1 MRLGLA
7 PVRSRRCKQRI
18 SLPGARM
25 GALDTRPTTAG
36 TQKAVP
42 MTMLRKIAALTA
54 TAGLALGLAACGG
67 SRGDSNDPGNDS
79 NNQSKG
85 RIVIGSATFPESELI
100 AQMYGYALTA
110 AGFDVE
116 VRANIGSR
124 EVYAKA
130 LENDEIQV
138 VPEYVG
144 TVTEYFNAQIN
155 GKDAPQTDPI
165 ATSDADETVNELND
179 LISDLDLI
187 ATPASDAAD
196 QNAFAVTKDFAD
208 KNNLSK
214 MSDLTK
220 LNGQLILGGPAECP
234 TRPFCQ
240 LGLEQTYGLKFKS
253 FKATDA
259 GGPVT
264 FGALKDGTINLGLV
278 FSSDGAVAENGLK
291 VLEDDKNLQTADNI
305 IALYRK
311 GISPDA
317 IRILEKV
324 NASFS
329 TEDLQELN
337 KKIAIDKD
345 EPAKLAEEWVQD
357 HQLG

>member
-1 MRLGLA
+1 M
-7 PVRSRRCKQRI
+7 
-18 SLPGARM
+18 
-25 GALDTRPTTAG
+25 AG

-42 MTMLRKIAALTA
+42 MTMLRRFAVFAA
-54 TAGLALGLAACGG
+54 TAGLALSVAACG
-67 SRGDSNDPGNDS
+67 SSNGNNKDPGANGGT
-79 NNQSKG
+79 KVK
-85 RIVIGSATFPESELI
+85 IVVGSAAFTESELI
-100 AQMYGYALTA
+100 ARMYGYALTT

-116 VRANIGSR
+116 VKANIGSR

-130 LENDEIQV
+130 LANDEIQV

-155 GKDAPQTDPI
+155 GKDAAATKPI
-165 ATSDADETVNELND
+165 ATSDASQTVNKLND
-179 LISDLDLI
+179 LIASQGLA

-196 QNAFAVTKDFAD
+196 QNAFAVTNDFAK

-214 MSDLTK
+214 MSDLVK
-220 LNGQLILGGPAECP
+220 LNGQLVLGGPPECP

-240 LGLEQTYGLKFKS
+240 VGLEGTYGLQFKS

-278 FSSDGAVAENGLK
+278 FSSDGAVAENDLK
-291 VLEDDKNLQTADNI
+291 VLTDDKNLQTADNI

-311 GISPDA
+311 GVPA
-317 IRILEKV
+317 EAVRILEKV
-324 NASFS
+324 NASFT
-329 TEDLQELN
+329 TEDLQGLN
-337 KKIAIDKD
+337 KKISIDKA
-345 EPAKLAEEWVQD
+345 EPSKLALQWVKD